1 MTRHKITALGWIAL
15 LLVTGCGKVPGIKI
29 AFVSER
35 DGNQEV
41 YVVDP
46 DGSNLANLTRN
57 PAPDYDP
64 VWSPDGKKIAFVSR
78 RGGGGDQVCVMD
90 ADGSSQTCL
99 TDPSPR
105 ANNRSPV
112 WSPGGK
118 KLAFA
123 SSRDGG
129 WEIYVMDADGSNQ
142 TNLTNSPAYDSSP
155 VWSPDGSR
163 IAFTSTP
170 DTAPAA
176 PTEGYGVSH
185 TELYVMDADG
195 SDRTKL
201 TDVPSIEGRPN
212 MTPVVRR
219 PRWSPDG
226 KRILF
231 LSNSS
236 GTENLYLIDADGSNL
251 TQITDRYDPPVDP
264 AWSPDGSRVVFA
276 AFERWNAY
284 PERQPNTEIFAV
296 DVDSLEVAN
305 VTNSE
310 ALDEGMPS
318 WSPDGERIV
327 FAAKPN
333 DRLPPADS
341 RTDYDIYA
349 MDADGSDV
357 MRLTDDPARDSDP
370 VWSP

>member
-1 MTRHKITALGWIAL
+1 M
-15 LLVTGCGKVPGIKI
+15 
-29 AFVSER
+29 SER

-41 YVVDP
+41 YAVDP
-46 DGSNLANLTRN
+46 DGSNPANLTRN

-64 VWSPDGKKIAFVSR
+64 VWSPDGKRIAFVSR

-112 WSPGGK
+112 WSPDGK
-118 KLAFA
+118 RIAFA
-123 SSRDGG
+123 SSRDGS
-129 WEIYVMDADGSNQ
+129 WEIYVMDVDGSNQ
-142 TNLTNSPAYDSSP
+142 ANLTNSPAYDSSP
-155 VWSPDGSR
+155 AWSPDGSR
-163 IAFTSTP
+163 IAFTSAP

-176 PTEGYGVSH
+176 PTEGYGYPVFH
-185 TELYVMDADG
+185 TELYVMNADG

-201 TDVPSIEGRPN
+201 TDVLSIEGRPN
-212 MTPVVRR
+212 MTPVVRY
-219 PRWSPDG
+219 PLWSPDG

-231 LSNSS
+231 PSNRS

-251 TQITDRYDPPVDP
+251 VQITDRYDPPVAP
-264 AWSPDGSRVVFA
+264 AWSPDRSRVVFA

-284 PERQPNTEIFAV
+284 PERQPNNEIFV
-296 DVDSLEVAN
+296 LDVDSLEVTN
-305 VTNSE
+305 VTSSE

-327 FAAKPN
+327 FVARPN
-333 DRLPPADS
+333 DRLPLADS
-341 RTDYDIYA
+341 RTDYDLYV
-349 MDADGSDV
+349 MDADGSNV
-357 MRLTDDPARDSDP
+357 TRLTDDPARDSDP